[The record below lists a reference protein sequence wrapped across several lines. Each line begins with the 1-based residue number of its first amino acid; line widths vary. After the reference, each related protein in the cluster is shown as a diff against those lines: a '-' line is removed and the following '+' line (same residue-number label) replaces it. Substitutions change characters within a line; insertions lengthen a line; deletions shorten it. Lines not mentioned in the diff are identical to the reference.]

1 MEMDHDK
8 TYITRVSLLPNTGFA
23 RKYHGTFHKSIL
35 DENGRRKI
43 LNIFDPKMII
53 FDVGHKSFENIIER

>member
-23 RKYHGTFHKSIL
+23 RKYA
-35 DENGRRKI
+35 ENGRRKI
-43 LNIFDPKMII
+43 LNIFYPKMII
-53 FDVGHKSFENIIER
+53 FDVGKKSY